1 MIYFFLLLSLVFNGL
16 LVWYIR
22 KILSKYWYDV
32 EVRKSF
38 TAMLND
44 YEQTITSIYKLEE
57 FYGEET
63 LKKAIAQTKFVVQAC
78 EEFKQ
83 ILEKD
88 TIEEA
93 EGAPEEEIIEEESA
107 SKEKESVIKLKE
119 GEKVTQDASSYRRVV
134 TET

>member
-1 MIYFFLLLSLVFNGL
+1 MIYFFLLLSLVCNGL
-16 LVWYIR
+16 LIWYVR
-22 KILSKYWYDV
+22 KILNKYWYDV
-32 EVRKSF
+32 EARKSF
-38 TAMLND
+38 STMLND
-44 YEQTITSIYKLEE
+44 YEQTLTSIYKLEE

-93 EGAPEEEIIEEESA
+93 ESIPEEESLEEETT
-107 SKEKESVIKLKE
+107 KEKESVIKLKE
-119 GEKVTQDASSYRRVV
+119 GEKVTQDASSYKRVV
-134 TET
+134 TEP